1 MVTTWQKKISAWSEE
16 EFEDCVERFGEFLSE
31 LHEEKRD
38 PDLMVPVMFG
48 ILVDMMID
56 VHGPEDAREMMGINV
71 IAQCRKASGDET
83 TMH

>member
-1 MVTTWQKKISAWSEE
+1 MTTVITTKNEWSEE
-16 EFEDCVERFGEFLSE
+16 EFEDCVGRFEEFLTE
-31 LHEEKRD
+31 LHDEKRD

-71 IAQCRKASGDET
+71 IAQCRKASGDAS

>member
-1 MVTTWQKKISAWSEE
+1 MVTVVTDKSAWSEE

-71 IAQCRKASGDET
+71 MAQCSKASGDAT